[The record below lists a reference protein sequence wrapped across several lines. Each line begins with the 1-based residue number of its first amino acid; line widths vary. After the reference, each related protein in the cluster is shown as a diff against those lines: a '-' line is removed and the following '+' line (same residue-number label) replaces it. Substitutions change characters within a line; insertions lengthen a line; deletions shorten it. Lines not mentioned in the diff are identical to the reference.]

1 MKIIQSYWSKPMRI
15 NDNTEAVYRSNGGWC
30 KKIYFYASWALSC
43 LRLAKMYDDVE
54 LYTDSYGKHILYEM
68 LELPYTNVS
77 TDLECLDSLNHNL
90 WAFGKI
96 YTYSLQSQPFL
107 HVDSDVYM
115 WKKFDDRIMSADV
128 VGQSLE
134 ENYVA
139 NIDYFN
145 RIEKVLTYIPD
156 AIRNARKTSPNDV
169 IQLNAGILG
178 GNDMAFFREYTRE
191 AFMMVDKNYDSL
203 SKLNN
208 HGLSGGQL
216 QRLLIARALYKESNY
231 IFLDEFTNSL
241 DAHNEMEIIEK
252 LQKREKKKTIVIIAH
267 RFSTIKN
274 ADQIIAIS
282 DGTIKEIGKHEELM
296 NKRGIYYKLMKDQI
310 ILE

>member
-208 HGLSGGQL
+208 ISKGEFNMVFEQFLAYCLCCENKVNLQVILKGEYSLSDFCN
-216 QRLLIARALYKESNY
+216 IPNY
-231 IFLDEFTNSL
+231 ETYIHAIGTLKKFTNIGDYVL
-241 DAHNEMEIIEK
+241 ERLIFEFPEYYDRILNLIN
-252 LQKREKKKTIVIIAH
+252 
-267 RFSTIKN
+267 KN
-274 ADQIIAIS
+274 MI
-282 DGTIKEIGKHEELM
+282 
-296 NKRGIYYKLMKDQI
+296 
-310 ILE
+310 

>member
-1 MKIIQSYWSKPMRI
+1 MRI

-169 IQLNAGILG
+169 IQLNAGIFG

-191 AFMMVDKNYDSL
+191 GFMMVDKNYDSL

-208 HGLSGGQL
+208 ISKGEFNMVFEQFLAYCLCCESKVNLQVILKGEYSLSDFYN
-216 QRLLIARALYKESNY
+216 IPNY
-231 IFLDEFTNSL
+231 ETYIHAIGTLKKFTNIGDYVL
-241 DAHNEMEIIEK
+241 ERLIFEFPEYYDRILNLIN
-252 LQKREKKKTIVIIAH
+252 
-267 RFSTIKN
+267 KN
-274 ADQIIAIS
+274 MI
-282 DGTIKEIGKHEELM
+282 
-296 NKRGIYYKLMKDQI
+296 
-310 ILE
+310 

>member
-203 SKLNN
+203 LKLNN
-208 HGLSGGQL
+208 ISKGEFNMVFEQFLAYCLCCENKVNLQVILKGEYRLSDFCN
-216 QRLLIARALYKESNY
+216 IPNY
-231 IFLDEFTNSL
+231 ETYIHAIGTLKKFTNIGDYVL
-241 DAHNEMEIIEK
+241 ERLIFEFPEYYDRILNLIN
-252 LQKREKKKTIVIIAH
+252 
-267 RFSTIKN
+267 KN
-274 ADQIIAIS
+274 MI
-282 DGTIKEIGKHEELM
+282 
-296 NKRGIYYKLMKDQI
+296 
-310 ILE
+310 

>member
-156 AIRNARKTSPNDV
+156 AIR
-169 IQLNAGILG
+169 
-178 GNDMAFFREYTRE
+178 
-191 AFMMVDKNYDSL
+191 
-203 SKLNN
+203 
-208 HGLSGGQL
+208 
-216 QRLLIARALYKESNY
+216 IARALYKESNY

-252 LQKREKKKTIVIIAH
+252 LQKRKKKKTIVIIAH

>member
-77 TDLECLDSLNHNL
+77 TELECLDSLNHNL

-169 IQLNAGILG
+169 IQLNAGIFG

-208 HGLSGGQL
+208 ISKGEFNMVFEQFLAYCLCCENKVNLQVILKGEYRLSDFYN
-216 QRLLIARALYKESNY
+216 IPNY
-231 IFLDEFTNSL
+231 ETYIHAIGTLKKFTNIGDYVL
-241 DAHNEMEIIEK
+241 ERLIFEFPEYYDRILNLIN
-252 LQKREKKKTIVIIAH
+252 
-267 RFSTIKN
+267 KN
-274 ADQIIAIS
+274 MI
-282 DGTIKEIGKHEELM
+282 
-296 NKRGIYYKLMKDQI
+296 
-310 ILE
+310 